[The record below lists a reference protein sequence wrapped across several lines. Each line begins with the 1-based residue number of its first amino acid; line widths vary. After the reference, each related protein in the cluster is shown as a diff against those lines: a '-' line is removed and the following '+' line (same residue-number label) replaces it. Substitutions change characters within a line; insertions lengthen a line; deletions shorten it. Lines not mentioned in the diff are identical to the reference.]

1 MKKIVFSVVALAGGV
16 SIVSAQSLDD
26 GIKALYYQKFTSAT
40 QILQQVV
47 QKDPKDAEA
56 AYWLGQVYL
65 DNKNETNGVQKAAQL
80 YQQTATAVGPNSW
93 LLVGLGQIDY
103 INKNTAAAE
112 QKFEQA
118 SQLSSKLKGK
128 KDKNQAA
135 IYTAIGRASAYGDK
149 DLGDPSY
156 AIPLLQQAA
165 NLDKT
170 APEPDLYLGQNF
182 LKLGG
187 DMGSNAYSAYNDAV
201 TRDPKFAAGYYHM
214 GLIFHAQDNFE
225 VMDMWY
231 QKGIAADPNYGPIY
245 ADYFDYWKNKDVN
258 KAKTYLDKYVA
269 VSDKGCDVQY
279 YQAEYSFE
287 SGTYQQSLDLAKQME
302 NGPCGTYSHLPLL
315 IAMDYHRLGDN
326 ANATTYAKKFFT
338 TASPMNISADDYAY
352 GGYIL
357 MGDST
362 TAGEAVTYLQKAYA
376 LDTMPADR
384 ATIADS
390 ISYAFEKANQPQQK
404 YDWDRHVFDSKDTG
418 SNGYNLAIF
427 NVGVDALKLGATDPK
442 YYATA
447 DSFFVK
453 YKTRYPDQIYGYKY
467 LATSKL
473 MQGDTTAATPFVEDY
488 VNQMMKDTAKY
499 KADITE
505 QYGTLAGY
513 YVNSKNDYVTGL
525 KYFQGIL
532 VADPNNEQVKQYADQ
547 IQSYLD
553 KKNKA
558 DSSSNKSSGAKKSP
572 K

>member
-1 MKKIVFSVVALAGGV
+1 MKKIVFSVLAFASGV
-16 SIVSAQSLDD
+16 SIASAQKLDD
-26 GIKALYYQKFTSAT
+26 GIQALYYQKFTSAT
-40 QILQQVV
+40 QILQQLV

-65 DNKNETNGVQKAAQL
+65 DNKNETNGLQKTTQL
-80 YQQTATAVGPNSW
+80 YQQVATAAGPNSW

-103 INKNTAAAE
+103 INKNTSAAE

-118 SQLSSKLKGK
+118 IQLSNKLKGK

-170 APEPDLYLGQNF
+170 APEPDLYLGMNF

-187 DMGSNAYSAYNDAV
+187 DMGGNAYTAFNDAV
-201 TRDPKFAAGYYHM
+201 TRNSKYAAGFYHM
-214 GLIFHAQDNFE
+214 GLIFQAQDNFE
-225 VMDMWY
+225 VMQTWY
-231 QKGIAADPNYGPIY
+231 EKGLAADPNYGPIY
-245 ADYFDYWKNKDVN
+245 AAYFDYWKNKDVN
-258 KAKTYLDKYVA
+258 KAKNYLDKYVA

-279 YQAEYSFE
+279 YQADYSFQAG
-287 SGTYQQSLDLAKQME
+287 SYQQSLQQAKQME
-302 NGPCGTYSHLPLL
+302 SSACSTYSHLPLL
-315 IAMDYHRLGDN
+315 IAMDYHRLGDT
-326 ANATTYAKKFFT
+326 ANAATYAKKFFAS
-338 TASPMNISADDYAY
+338 ASPMNINADDYAY

-357 MGDST
+357 MSDSAT
-362 TAGEAVTYLQKAYA
+362 VDEAIGYLQKAYA
-376 LDTMPADR
+376 MDTMPADR
-384 ATIADS
+384 AVISDS
-390 ISYAFEKANQPQQK
+390 ISYAFEQANQPQQK
-404 YDWDRHVFDSKDTG
+404 YDWDRFVYNNKDTG
-418 SNGYNLAIF
+418 ANGYNLAIF
-427 NVGVDALKLGATDPK
+427 NVGLDALKLGATDNK

-499 KADITE
+499 KGDITE
-505 QYGTLAGY
+505 QYGTLANY
-513 YVNSKNDYVTGL
+513 YVNSKGDYPTGL

-532 VADPNNEQVKQYADQ
+532 AADSANEQVKQYVDQ
-547 IQSYLD
+547 IQAYLD
-553 KKNKA
+553 KQ
-558 DSSSNKSSGAKKSP
+558 NKSSSTQTKKS